1 MHLRVVS
8 PHEAVSLIA
17 VIVVFGFLAVA
28 GRWGL
33 VQAHGEEAL
42 DIIMGM
48 RLALGT
54 LAASVVG
61 AGLKAL
67 VYYSQT
73 NCGADSPSAPLP
85 PLCTAGTV
93 SAVLFVVGALMFLAS
108 LVVWKPWLDPLRLQ
122 LVRAIVGAGSAAAF
136 VLGLMAAGV
145 V

>member
-33 VQAHGEEAL
+33 VQAHAEEAP
-42 DIIMGM
+42 DIITGM

-67 VYYSQT
+67 VYYSET
-73 NCGADSPSAPLP
+73 TCAVGPPGAPTP
-85 PLCTAGTV
+85 PLCTL
-93 SAVLFVVGALMFLAS
+93 SAVSTPLFVVGAVMFLAS
-108 LVVWKPWLDPLRLQ
+108 LVVWQPWSDPLRLQ

-136 VLGLMAAGV
+136 VLGLMAAGLV
-145 V
+145 